1 MSESK
6 GSLSFELDCKTDYT
20 DVVTRATDDDII
32 NKLSIDVERVDGGWK
47 KTYAPYSTIRGTVIE
62 LAAGFY
68 TLKASSP
75 EKKEAAFDQ
84 PIFMGG
90 TEFEIKT
97 GTVTDL
103 ETITCTIQNSM
114 VTIILSEN
122 LVNELV
128 AYTVTVSNGKGS
140 LSWNKNAE
148 TDDFEPAEK
157 DGKTVYVGKKAG
169 YFTPAPL
176 TIVIIGVNF

>member
-1 MSESK
+1 MRKIFYSIITAAAIFTGCNRELIVSEST
-6 GSLSFELDCKTDYT
+6 GSLSFDLDCKTDYT

-32 NKLSIDVERVDGGWK
+32 NMLSIDVERVDGGWK

-90 TEFEIKT
+90 KNDYPLGVIVLT
-97 GTVTDL
+97 GV
-103 ETITCTIQNSM
+103 
-114 VTIILSEN
+114 
-122 LVNELV
+122 
-128 AYTVTVSNGKGS
+128 
-140 LSWNKNAE
+140 
-148 TDDFEPAEK
+148 
-157 DGKTVYVGKKAG
+157 
-169 YFTPAPL
+169 
-176 TIVIIGVNF
+176 